1 MEIQKILHMV
11 GGLGENSYANNSSL
25 QRVAITKVKPIVE
38 KTILD
43 LYSSM
48 LTETLGIGDLGCSS
62 GPNTLLVI
70 SDILDAI
77 DWGSRRLKRPVP
89 ELKVF
94 LNDLPGND
102 FNAICQSLPNFY
114 EKLRKEKGEGFKSC
128 YISAVPG
135 SFYGRLF
142 PKRSLH
148 FIHSSY
154 SLQWLSQV
162 PPELTSSSIKG
173 NIYLTETSPP
183 LVYKAYL
190 EQFKRDFQSFLQSR
204 SEEIVL
210 GGKMVL
216 ILLGRRTADPS
227 STESC
232 YIWKLLGQALYD
244 LVSRGLIDEAK
255 LDAFNLPYYAPS
267 VEELKDVIEKEGS
280 FHPSQL
286 DTMQV
291 NWDGSEDGDEAVNS
305 FDHVESGLNTAKIM
319 RAVAEPILVS
329 HFEAELMDEV
339 FRRYGEIVA
348 EHLSSERTKHVN
360 LLVTLTRRG

>member
-1 MEIQKILHMV
+1 MEVKKILHMV

-48 LTETLGIGDLGCSS
+48 LTETLSIGDLGCSS

-70 SDILDAI
+70 SEILDAI

-102 FNAICQSLPNFY
+102 FNAIFQSLPNFY
-114 EKLRKEKGEGFKSC
+114 EKLR
-128 YISAVPG
+128 
-135 SFYGRLF
+135 
-142 PKRSLH
+142 
-148 FIHSSY
+148 
-154 SLQWLSQV
+154 
-162 PPELTSSSIKG
+162 
-173 NIYLTETSPP
+173 
-183 LVYKAYL
+183 
-190 EQFKRDFQSFLQSR
+190 
-204 SEEIVL
+204 
-210 GGKMVL
+210 
-216 ILLGRRTADPS
+216 
-227 STESC
+227 
-232 YIWKLLGQALYD
+232 
-244 LVSRGLIDEAK
+244 
-255 LDAFNLPYYAPS
+255 
-267 VEELKDVIEKEGS
+267 
-280 FHPSQL
+280 
-286 DTMQV
+286 
-291 NWDGSEDGDEAVNS
+291 SEDGDEAINS